1 MALSKLI
8 TELILESLSKSEV
21 HAGVSY
27 LTQLTQWQQ
36 RQPKNSLWKDSSL
49 KNTIQ
54 KVIREFNLTSQ
65 FDSLQKLSAPTAS
78 DEAGETDPD
87 KQKKRLRKAHD

>member
-1 MALSKLI
+1 M
-8 TELILESLSKSEV
+8 SKSDV

-36 RQPKNSLWKDSSL
+36 RQPKNSLWKDANL
-49 KNTIQ
+49 KSIIQ
-54 KVIREFNLTSQ
+54 KTIKEFSLTNQFSQ
-65 FDSLQKLSAPTAS
+65 LFKFTAATES
-78 DEAGETDPD
+78 DEVPMETEAD